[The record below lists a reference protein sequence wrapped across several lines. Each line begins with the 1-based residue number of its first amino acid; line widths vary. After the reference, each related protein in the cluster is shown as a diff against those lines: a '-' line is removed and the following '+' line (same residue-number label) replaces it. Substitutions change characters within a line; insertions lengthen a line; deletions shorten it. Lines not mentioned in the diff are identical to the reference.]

1 MDKLDNFVELRD
13 VKRSYHSGKVVVSAL
28 NDVSISI
35 NAGELI
41 AITGTSG
48 SGKSTLLQLIGL
60 LDRPSSGEVLFN
72 NQLTSKLSDNQLSS
86 LRNQT
91 IGFVFQSF
99 YLQPNLTVLDNIMLP
114 AMFGKFNRESAHQRA
129 VKIAEAIGAR
139 RSDIRRVYLIYA
151 TILALI
157 IGLIAIGLSLV
168 VLLIVNNYFSGAI
181 TAALQSTLSLAGRNI
196 TFSFLTISGQTAC
209 ARALILLL
217 VVAACW
223 LSSIIPIIRNTLRQP
238 IDDLHSQ

>member
-72 NQLTSKLSDNQLSS
+72 NQLTSKLSDNPLSS

-114 AMFGKFNRESAHQRA
+114 AMFGKFNRELAHQRA

-139 RSDIRRVYLIYA
+139 RSDIRRVYFDLCNDFS
-151 TILALI
+151 T
-157 IGLIAIGLSLV
+157 
-168 VLLIVNNYFSGAI
+168 NNW
-181 TAALQSTLSLAGRNI
+181 LDRNRPKPR
-196 TFSFLTISGQTAC
+196 C
-209 ARALILLL
+209 
-217 VVAACW
+217 
-223 LSSIIPIIRNTLRQP
+223 SSNRQ
-238 IDDLHSQ
+238 